1 MTLKFNTIF
10 SILLVFTTLSFSQND
25 WKTFEKDDYSISYPK
40 DWDLDTSGQ
49 MNTKFLLFSK
59 TDKNDTFRE
68 NVNLII
74 QDLKGKNMEMK
85 DFVQL
90 TEHQIK
96 TMVPN
101 SKLISSKTV
110 DNYHILVWKGQV
122 ANNDLKFKQ
131 YFFLINE
138 NVYILTFT
146 TLQNTFDKFI
156 TIGNEILN
164 SFKFK

>member
-1 MTLKFNTIF
+1 
-10 SILLVFTTLSFSQND
+10 
-25 WKTFEKDDYSISYPK
+25 
-40 DWDLDTSGQ
+40 
-49 MNTKFLLFSK
+49 
-59 TDKNDTFRE
+59 
-68 NVNLII
+68 
-74 QDLKGKNMEMK
+74 MEMK

-90 TEHQIK
+90 SEHQIK

-110 DNYHILVWKGQV
+110 DNCHVLVWKGQV

-156 TIGNEILN
+156 TIGNEKLN
-164 SFKFK
+164 SFKLK